1 MITREYDEFIC
12 LVSQHDHAKISL
24 DIFNFFR
31 EEIKKN
37 TKNLEALQ
45 YSIRNHDSGW
55 IEFDL
60 HPKISNDNKV
70 FTFQDI
76 DVQLQDD
83 LWLKSISSSIN
94 PYSSFL
100 IYKHFRYLCEN
111 SSRDKN
117 DIENF
122 IKSCERLIDE
132 RIIDDKK
139 NIIDSE
145 EFKFELSSL
154 QICDLISLIICR
166 EKVMGGNSPFLHINS
181 VNSLDCSIKK
191 VDKSVYKLN
200 SKIFAKKENF
210 VEIPYKQIESE
221 LIMTPKK
228 FKRAFIEYPMK
239 YRKLYL
245 IT

>member
-100 IYKHFRYLCEN
+100 IYKHRRN
-111 SSRDKN
+111 
-117 DIENF
+117 
-122 IKSCERLIDE
+122 
-132 RIIDDKK
+132 
-139 NIIDSE
+139 
-145 EFKFELSSL
+145 
-154 QICDLISLIICR
+154 
-166 EKVMGGNSPFLHINS
+166 G
-181 VNSLDCSIKK
+181 
-191 VDKSVYKLN
+191 
-200 SKIFAKKENF
+200 
-210 VEIPYKQIESE
+210 
-221 LIMTPKK
+221 
-228 FKRAFIEYPMK
+228 
-239 YRKLYL
+239 
-245 IT
+245 